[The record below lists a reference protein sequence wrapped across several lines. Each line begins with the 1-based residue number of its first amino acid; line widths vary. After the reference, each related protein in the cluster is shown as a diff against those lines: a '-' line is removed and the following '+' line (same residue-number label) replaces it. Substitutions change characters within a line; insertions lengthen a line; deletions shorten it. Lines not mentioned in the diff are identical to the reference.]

1 MSESKKIKKNTTTTD
16 WDEYK
21 LDNVDKMMINILL
34 EFPAITNEDL
44 GKQVGLKAD
53 MARKRRLRPAFNK
66 ALDRALEPVEDILKR
81 ALPIAARK
89 MLELTKC
96 DDKKIAF
103 EAAKCLLGPILNR
116 VTVDHNVQKMRV
128 YKSEVRSDGTL
139 VRQLVEEMIEGND
152 PETDTT
158 IDVEPTA

>member
-1 MSESKKIKKNTTTTD
+1 MSESKKINKNPIVTEL
-16 WDEYK
+16 DEYK
-21 LDNVDKMMINILL
+21 LDNVDKMMLNILL

-53 MARKRRLRPAFNK
+53 MARKRRVRPAFNK
-66 ALDRALEPVEDILKR
+66 ALDRALEPVDDILKR

-128 YKSEVRSDGTL
+128 YKTELKSDGTII
-139 VRQLVEEMIEGND
+139 RQLVEEMIDASPAGHE
-152 PETDTT
+152 T

>member
-1 MSESKKIKKNTTTTD
+1 VSKNVKKD
-16 WDEYK
+16 DLYEEYK
-21 LDNVDKMMINILL
+21 LDQVDRQLLNILV
-34 EFPAITNEDL
+34 EFPAITNEEL
-44 GKQVGLKAD
+44 AKHIGLCAAQV
-53 MARKRRLRPAFNK
+53 RRRRLRPAFNK
-66 ALDRALEPVEDILKR
+66 AYDRAIEPVEDILKR

-116 VTVDHNVQKMRV
+116 VTVDHNVQKVKV

-139 VRQLVEEMIEGND
+139 VRHLVEELLEAKEKEQEKI
-152 PETDTT
+152 
-158 IDVEPTA
+158 IDVDAET